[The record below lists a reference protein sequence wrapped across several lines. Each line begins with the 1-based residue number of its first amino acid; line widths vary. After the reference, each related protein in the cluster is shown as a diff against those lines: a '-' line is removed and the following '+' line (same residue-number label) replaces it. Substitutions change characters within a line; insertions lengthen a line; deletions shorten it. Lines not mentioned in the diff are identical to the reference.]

1 MSASPSSPWSLPAM
15 AFRGTWQEQLRRTT
29 AISNLK
35 NERYDL
41 FPLQEVQDLTDDL
54 LRTSYRS
61 TGLLAR
67 GIEPQSKDCEQLLI
81 LEIAKLK
88 DETFAEESGILACLH
103 AFPPDI
109 AYGQLVYLRQ
119 RSEVPDESFLR
130 RVRGYLQCLIVAHKA
145 RPELFNED
153 PTIAVKELFEV
164 VKDHGVRE
172 HFPPVLR
179 LLRAV
184 GEKSCEDFLPLKFV
198 RQTLQYVDY
207 KGNLEKELK
216 ELAKTRSWFSA
227 HKLVDGLRQLGDLE
241 LPGRIL
247 QDVFPNIPLWA
258 SWTPDRGRIREWE
271 NPVLDPYR
279 GSLALI
285 FDLEG
290 PDTTGNQLHTLRQ
303 SSPGIFSRQ
312 VYRLPTRNGQFILDS
327 LLSVLDSSVLKGA
340 EAVQLFLAVCVEP
353 KTISWQALERVE
365 AALELTPTS
374 HIQALNHL
382 KTVIGGDDL
391 LKKMQAIS
399 SALTVIHSSVQM
411 QKVFGNPFDI
421 AHRGPRIL
429 SEAQQQLCRKLEDKK
444 PSERF
449 ATNVVRLGR
458 SLASATWL
466 HHYWTEGYIEMLRH
480 IPTEATI
487 STTFL
492 MMNTVPPDIHHA
504 FRDAI
509 AARVCAS
516 NPVGLSS
523 TAAGVVAFTL
533 TVDDPVWSI
542 PLDRDRNS
550 LRITLLRNILLGFN
564 PTDAKACVKQAQ
576 KEHDT
581 FVREMRDLV
590 VADTDMACVN
600 LSAYLARS
608 MVKGGRFQP
617 ASECWRRLLL
627 WLMRRRPEGLLERCG
642 KALTPT
648 PWLEWIRHLQSLYG
662 TRHYDPE
669 GGLGIT
675 LEKINAISARKVGVG
690 RMTSIS
696 TYSTSSTS
704 RTMD

>member
-1 MSASPSSPWSLPAM
+1 M
-15 AFRGTWQEQLRRTT
+15 AFRGTWQEQLRGTT
-29 AISNLK
+29 AISSLK

-81 LEIAKLK
+81 LEVEKLK

-109 AYGQLVYLRQ
+109 AYGQLVHLRQ
-119 RSEVPDESFLR
+119 RSEVTDAFFLR
-130 RVRGYLQCLIVAHKA
+130 RVRGYLQCLIVAYKA
-145 RPELFNED
+145 RPELFYED
-153 PTIAVKELFEV
+153 PSIPAKELFEV
-164 VKDHGVRE
+164 IKDHGVPE
-172 HFPPVLR
+172 HFPSVLR

-184 GEKSCEDFLPLKFV
+184 GKNICEDFLPLKFI

-207 KGNLEKELK
+207 KGNLDKELK

-227 HKLVDGLRQLGDLE
+227 HQLVGGLRQLGDLE
-241 LPGRIL
+241 MPGQLL
-247 QDVFPNIPLWA
+247 QDVFPNIPMWA
-258 SWTPDRGRIREWE
+258 SWAPDRGRIREWE
-271 NPVLDPYR
+271 SPVIDPYR
-279 GSLALI
+279 GDLALI

-290 PDTTGNQLHTLRQ
+290 PDTTGNQLSTLRQ
-303 SSPGIFSRQ
+303 SSPGMFGRQ
-312 VYRLPTRNGQFILDS
+312 IYRLPPRDGRFILDH
-327 LLSVLDSSVLKGA
+327 LLSVLDSAVLKGA
-340 EAVQLFLAVCVEP
+340 EAIQLFVAICVEP
-353 KTISWQALERVE
+353 KTTSWQALEQVE

-374 HIQALNHL
+374 HIQALTHL

-391 LKKMQAIS
+391 IKKMQAIS
-399 SALTVIHSSVQM
+399 LALIIIHSSVQM
-411 QKVFGNPFDI
+411 QKAFGNPFDI

-429 SEAQQQLCRKLEDKK
+429 SEAQQQLCRKLENKK

-458 SLASATWL
+458 SLASADWL

-480 IPTEATI
+480 IPTEATV

-492 MMNTVPPDIHHA
+492 MMTTAPPDIHQA

-516 NPVGLSS
+516 NPMGLSS

-533 TVDDPVWSI
+533 SVDDPVWSI

-550 LRITLLRNILLGFN
+550 LRITLLRNILLDFN
-564 PTDAKACVKQAQ
+564 PVDAKACVKQAQ

-590 VADTDMACVN
+590 AADTDMACVN

-608 MVKGGRFQP
+608 IVKGGGFQP
-617 ASECWRRLLL
+617 ASECWRRLLM

-642 KALTPT
+642 EALMST
-648 PWLEWIRHLQSLYG
+648 PWLEWIRHLQCLYG

-675 LEKINAISARKVGVG
+675 LEKLNAISARKIGVG
-690 RMTSIS
+690 RMASTS
-696 TYSTSSTS
+696 TYSTANTN